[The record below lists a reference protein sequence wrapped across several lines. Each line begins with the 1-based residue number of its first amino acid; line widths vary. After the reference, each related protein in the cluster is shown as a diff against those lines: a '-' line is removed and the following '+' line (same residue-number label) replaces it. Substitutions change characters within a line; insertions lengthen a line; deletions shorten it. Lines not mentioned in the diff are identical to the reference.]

1 MVVFGTRRTAWGHPT
16 EGYGHYSGPSCP
28 SHSPTAVLET
38 QLSCCEYLK
47 NLGGKK
53 IAAIRTFRGAPGGSA
68 VLATQ
73 HTRGFAVS
81 LENRRLLGLEQ
92 VESPATLFRVL

>member
-1 MVVFGTRRTAWGHPT
+1 MVVFGTRKTAWGHPT
-16 EGYGHYSGPSCP
+16 KGYGHYTGPILPCTQP
-28 SHSPTAVLET
+28 HSSAGDTTEL
-38 QLSCCEYLK
+38 LRISK
-47 NLGGKK
+47 KSRGKK

-81 LENRRLLGLEQ
+81 LENRRLLGLER